1 MSLLDPNPRPVRV
14 ALVHLFATG
23 AYRPNTRHG
32 LVHLGLLPLE
42 PGAQVQDWLVNPE
55 RDYSRAVTEASGVAN
70 DRAKA
75 APSWAEVSG
84 EVEAELVNFDVLL
97 IMDRAGTPSPERHWL
112 EQRIL
117 TGLER
122 PPVCVG
128 LDELLAFFLPAE
140 VLDDADELLKKLVV
154 RDKTWSVTLDYGK
167 RKPQL
172 PFILQAMRR
181 AVHRVLTSLL
191 KSEGSGT
198 QKWQP
203 VYTLLTA
210 AVNVSPRSRDSR
222 AFRLLAALA
231 RQPGCCDV
239 MAPSNDAPT
248 PVPLP
253 SHPSWPDTKRI
264 TELLDTYLARWRDRV
279 DDAGAPELGLG
290 DVSEQQVETAFEDL
304 GKRLSGASKDGKE
317 KFLPRAQQVEYAR
330 FVARAIGGRGAYA
343 IEAGTG
349 TGKTF
354 GYLVPALE
362 YLRHAPEGLVVVA
375 TSTKNLQE
383 QMRRGE
389 IPGLLREP
397 DGSRNPRYKAIR
409 TATLKG
415 KNCYLCADALDRA
428 YEDYCHSK
436 AEWADALAWLY
447 LALRLRDTEG
457 EVEGIARCLS
467 THTALSPALRG
478 LLRRVAADRACR
490 HGPLANSKACVYPAH
505 RVRAEQTNL
514 LIVNHH
520 KLALLPPKAIERA
533 TVCIVDEADRFP
545 DNFRSALA
553 RSLDARELQTELLE
567 PLLQGQLQSGGRPPA
582 ESSAARDAKRER
594 RGIPFLDQLM
604 DRLAEVEQELWEQ
617 VPPAERP
624 APDEASRAAY
634 EAVEEARLA
643 DLGSRAALLEEVAE
657 LMSDTPVADD
667 ARHTADAAWHKLAA
681 ESAPF
686 RRRQAWRAAWQAIL
700 DAREP
705 LNLSQVALADVSSLF
720 QRQGSRP
727 AALPFGPGETH
738 WQDNLRI
745 EQPGQRPMYRPFHR
759 ELVAAMPT
767 LRVPLEAAALQLGR
781 LRRHLSAA
789 LNVTAAEEESE
800 ETATTKADERLW
812 KRAERFAEF
821 AQSQA
826 EVLARLLAEFPCRGY
841 VPVVEREPTAGALGW
856 RLVRQPYE
864 LWSYLGATPD
874 PATGLPLAPEPDEPG
889 EVYSRRLLAARAALG
904 RLSGEPGVPLL
915 EQFRTVVFTSATLY
929 VEGELHYFRQLL
941 DMRIPFAAAQRIQ
954 PLFDYNG
961 SEAVL
966 GGVPAYLPEFRSG
979 AHPNEKRAWCEAQ
992 LRTLLPLLVA
1002 LEGRTLVL
1010 FTSNEDMHFA
1020 AEWLGERL
1028 AAHDIEMLI
1037 QNGAS
1042 EWEIRRFRQVEQS
1055 VLLGVDR
1062 MWTGVD
1068 FAGPTLSQVIVWRL
1082 PFPSLGE
1089 PLISHRKRY
1098 EADEVFWGGF
1108 YRPAARLKLRQGF
1121 GRLVRRLHDKGS
1133 FLVLDARVATAFYAG
1148 VLNELEV
1155 EDFQHFASPN
1165 ELLEHTAGPLL
1176 KLLGLGGDFRRREL
1190 SVHYLLDLCLDQDTQ
1205 PTKDF
1210 MVS

>member
-1 MSLLDPNPRPVRV
+1 MSTSDTNARPVRA
-14 ALVHLFATG
+14 ALVHLFTTG
-23 AYRPNTRHG
+23 TYRPDTKHG
-32 LVHLGLLPLE
+32 MVHLGLLPLL
-42 PGAQVQDWLVNPE
+42 PGAQVKDWLINPE
-55 RDYSRAVTEASGVAN
+55 REYSRAVTEASGVAN
-70 DRAKA
+70 ERAKA
-75 APSWAEVSG
+75 APAWEEISLEVQAEMAS
-84 EVEAELVNFDVLL
+84 FDVLL

-112 EQRIL
+112 EQHVL
-117 TGLER
+117 VGLER

-154 RDKTWSVTLDYGK
+154 RDKTWSTVLDYGK

-172 PFILQAMRR
+172 PFVLQAMRR
-181 AVHRVLTSLL
+181 AMQRVMTSLL
-191 KSEGSGT
+191 KAEGT
-198 QKWQP
+198 APHRWQP
-203 VYTLLTA
+203 GYTLLA
-210 AVNVSPRSRDSR
+210 AVVGIAPRSRDTR
-222 AFRLLAALA
+222 AFRLLIALA
-231 RQPGCCDV
+231 MQPGCCDATV
-239 MAPSNDAPT
+239 
-248 PVPLP
+248 LP
-253 SHPSWPDTKRI
+253 SAPMHPLALLPAYPVWPDSKRV
-264 TELLDTYLARWRDRV
+264 TELLDTYLASWRDRV
-279 DDAGAPELGLG
+279 DDATAPELGLG
-290 DVSEQQVETAFEDL
+290 DVSEQQVETAFEEL
-304 GKRLSGASKDGKE
+304 GKRVSGASKDGKD

-389 IPGLLREP
+389 IPSLLRES

-415 KNCYLCADALDRA
+415 KNCYLCVEALDRD
-428 YEDYCHSK
+428 YEDSCHPK

-457 EVEGIARCLS
+457 EVEGMARCLS
-467 THTALSPALRG
+467 SHSTLGPALRG

-490 HGPLANSKACVYPAH
+490 HGSLPNLKHCVYPAH

-533 TVCIVDEADRFP
+533 TVCIIDEADRFP

-553 RSLDARELQTELLE
+553 RSLDARELQTDLLE
-567 PLLQGQLQSGGRPPA
+567 PLLQGQLQFGGRPPA
-582 ESSAARDAKRER
+582 ESAVARDAKRER
-594 RGIPFLDQLM
+594 RGIPFLEQVTE
-604 DRLAEVEQELWEQ
+604 RLAEVEQELWEQ
-617 VPPAERP
+617 VPSAERP

-643 DLGSRAALLEEVAE
+643 DLGSRAALLEEIAE

-667 ARHTADAAWHKLAA
+667 ARHTADEAWQKLAS
-681 ESAPF
+681 ESGPF
-686 RRRQAWRAAWQAIL
+686 RRRQAWRAAWQAVL
-700 DAREP
+700 DARDP
-705 LNLSQVALADVSSLF
+705 LLLSQIALADVSSLF
-720 QRQGSRP
+720 QRQKGRP
-727 AALPFGPGETH
+727 AALPFELGETH

-745 EQPGQRPMYRPFHR
+745 ENPGQRPAFRPFHR
-759 ELVAAMPT
+759 ELVAAMPM
-767 LRVPLEAAALQLGR
+767 LRTPLEAAALQLGR

-789 LNVTAAEEESE
+789 LDITASEEEPAA
-800 ETATTKADERLW
+800 TATTKSDERLW
-812 KRAERFAEF
+812 RRTERFAEF

-826 EVLARLLAEFPCRGY
+826 GVLARLLAEFPCRGY
-841 VPVVEREPTAGALGW
+841 VPVVEREPAGGVLGW

-874 PATGLPLAPEPDEPG
+874 PVTGLPMAPKPDEPG
-889 EVYSRRLLAARAALG
+889 EIYSRRLLAAREALA
-904 RLSGEPGVPLL
+904 RLSGEPAISLL

-966 GGVPAYLPEFRSG
+966 GGVPTYLPQFRSG
-979 AHPNEKRAWCEAQ
+979 AHPDEKRAWCEAQ
-992 LRTLLPLLVA
+992 LRTLLPLIVA

-1010 FTSNEDMHFA
+1010 FTSNEDLQFA
-1020 AEWLGERL
+1020 ADWLGERL
-1028 AAHDIEMLI
+1028 AAHDIELLT

-1068 FAGPTLSQVIVWRL
+1068 FAGSTLSQVIVWRL

-1098 EADEVFWGGF
+1098 ETDEVFWGGF

-1121 GRLVRRLHDKGS
+1121 GRLVRRLHDKGA
-1133 FLVLDARVATAFYAG
+1133 FLILDARVATAFYAG

-1155 EDFQHFASPN
+1155 EDFQHFPTPT
-1165 ELLEHTAGPLL
+1165 ELMEHTAGPLL

-1190 SVHYLLDLCLDQDTQ
+1190 SVPYLLDLCSDKRTQ
-1205 PTKDF
+1205 PG
-1210 MVS
+1210 